1 MPALVCTRCGLRY
14 DSAALPDYLLSAW
27 GPSCPRCA
35 AALEEEAQ
43 DVAADRRPRLGTTLE
58 RHRAA
63 VRRTLVWAEQ
73 AAAAG
78 DCATAVA
85 WLATIEAIDGRLPA
99 GFEAKRRAWAR
110 RIADESA
117 RAVEQ

>member
-35 AALEEEAQ
+35 APLEEEAQ
-43 DVAADRRPRLGTTLE
+43 DVAADRRPRLGTTFE
-58 RHRAA
+58 RHRSG
-63 VRRTLVWAEQ
+63 VRRALVWAEQ

-78 DCATAVA
+78 DCATAIA
-85 WLATIEAIDGRLPA
+85 WLATIEAIDGKLPA

-117 RAVEQ
+117 RAAEQ

>member
-58 RHRAA
+58 RRSA

-117 RAVEQ
+117 RAAEQ

>member
-14 DSAALPDYLLSAW
+14 DGAALPGYLLSAW
-27 GPSCPRCA
+27 GPSCPRCGA
-35 AALEEEAQ
+35 PLEEEAQ
-43 DVAADRRPRLGTTLE
+43 DVAADRRPRFGSTLE

-63 VRRTLVWAEQ
+63 VRQTLAWAEE

-85 WLATIEAIDGRLPA
+85 WLATIEAIDGKLPA
-99 GFEAKRRAWAR
+99 GFEAKRRSWAR
-110 RIADESA
+110 RLAGESA
-117 RAVEQ
+117 RPGEQ